1 MTDPTL
7 LTVAAALAG
16 DVQIGDDAAW
26 SALQDVVAAKPQVAA
41 ELAQAREQRG
51 SATSID
57 SVAQRL
63 QEASAEDADFAG
75 RLSDAWTTAA
85 RGPRTRQVHN
95 QVGAPIGG
103 HVFQTGEI
111 VGSLSFGPAPHTAA
125 EPRSPKRNSWLK
137 RRRGA

>member
-57 SVAQRL
+57 SVRA
-63 QEASAEDADFAG
+63 
-75 RLSDAWTTAA
+75 TVT
-85 RGPRTRQVHN
+85 
-95 QVGAPIGG
+95 GG
-103 HVFQTGEI
+103 V
-111 VGSLSFGPAPHTAA
+111 
-125 EPRSPKRNSWLK
+125 
-137 RRRGA
+137 RRGCRLRRPVVRRVDDGRPWPANATGA